1 MTESVSTEQV
11 LRQARGLLR
20 QKQASEAIEL
30 LQNLLKEH
38 ERNCDLRELL
48 GTALFF
54 NKDYQGA
61 RDQFEQVTR
70 IEPLRASGW
79 INLGAILNKLSD
91 FKKAADVLRR
101 GLQKDRRNAEAYYN
115 LGIAQRGLKLNT
127 MAISAYKE
135 AVKLKPDMVDAWINL
150 AHLYFDM
157 RNYSLAQ
164 QCCQTVLRLD
174 PDSRKA
180 RSMLQQVSSSHASAK
195 MGASPFGRL
204 VDEKALAAR
213 QQTTEP
219 RVLDAADRNAE
230 RDLIREITKPCRRA
244 ARDVHT
250 ILIESIQPHL
260 HQLQVAALARDTR
273 MANPELH
280 EQFVT
285 SVRAL
290 LEKRVEVSQGI
301 QQIREHLQGGQTA
314 KSAATDAERD

>member
-1 MTESVSTEQV
+1 MTESVSAEQV
-11 LRQARGLLR
+11 FRQARNLLR
-20 QKQASEAIEL
+20 QKQAPEAIEL

-54 NKDYQGA
+54 NKNFEAA

-79 INLGAILNKLSD
+79 INLGAILNKLGE

-157 RNYSLAQ
+157 RNFSLAQ

-180 RSMLQQVSSSHASAK
+180 RGMLQQVSSSHASAK
-195 MGASPFGRL
+195 HSASPFGRL
-204 VDEKALAAR
+204 VDEKALAAK
-213 QQTTEP
+213 QHTSEP

-244 ARDVHT
+244 AREVQS
-250 ILIESIQPHL
+250 ILVESLQPQL

-273 MANPELH
+273 VVNPELH
-280 EQFVT
+280 EQFVA
-285 SVRAL
+285 SVKTL
-290 LEKRVEVSQGI
+290 LEKFAEVSQGI
-301 QQIREHLQGGQTA
+301 EQIQDHLKSGQAA
-314 KSAATDAERD
+314 KSASAEA